1 MKFCIVKCKI
11 YPQNQIS
18 VEIMTF
24 NLACGWHFEKY
35 VRQTSPFLPFVCMQE
50 KSTVNKSGNGLILCH
65 EKQDQTASFQK
76 CREYWSLTY
85 NDLLDAQLVFLRL
98 SCFHHIYILIYVL
111 YLSTTHSLFK
121 VWTYGVWKRP
131 RWLWCPF
138 HCQLESITIKC
149 PSLDA
154 MTTESDCFDSLIFTS
169 WLFFYLLV
177 Y

>member
-98 SCFHHIYILIYVL
+98 SCFHNIYIRICIISIYHTQFELTECGSVHGDCGVHFTANWKVLLLNVHLWTPWRQNQTALIVSFSRHDFSFIY
-111 YLSTTHSLFK
+111 
-121 VWTYGVWKRP
+121 
-131 RWLWCPF
+131 
-138 HCQLESITIKC
+138 
-149 PSLDA
+149 
-154 MTTESDCFDSLIFTS
+154 
-169 WLFFYLLV
+169 
-177 Y
+177 